1 MCNKYSSFGEI
12 PQRNPSRASLAL
24 LVYQTDRR
32 LELAWSR
39 KDCYRSGEGSSD
51 SNYYLQRWAGFPL
64 RTRYRPTTNML
75 VLIGT
80 MPGRQWTRSVD
91 CDSSINSIRKAYPIK
106 FREEFQWDDL
116 TTSPNR
122 RARKETTE
130 WSELCHW
137 YDFHRGQAAPDFRS
151 CRSDPITAPSIGI
164 CCAHKCFS
172 L

>member
-1 MCNKYSSFGEI
+1 MMCERTYLLHSKGTFLYIQYCNYVKSNKHGQIMCCSSYVARDVSLVITSTMCNKYSSFGEI

-80 MPGRQWTRSVD
+80 MPGRQWTRLVD

-106 FREEFQWDDL
+106 FREEFQ
-116 TTSPNR
+116 
-122 RARKETTE
+122 
-130 WSELCHW
+130 
-137 YDFHRGQAAPDFRS
+137 
-151 CRSDPITAPSIGI
+151 
-164 CCAHKCFS
+164 
-172 L
+172 